1 MYLNFRKQLRILTGK
16 QYKIVITN
24 EKTAGDNLELAGGE
38 AEEYPYELNSQP
50 MAG

>member
-1 MYLNFRKQLRILTGK
+1 MCGRTIENSAGK

-50 MAG
+50 MAGKQ